1 LDEDDGNIAFF
12 KEVSDE
18 IYNLLPF
25 DKKIK
30 FAIELSEEQASE
42 TKDEDNHKERFFRLL
57 HFLDVNYV
65 KPIHWAKYVIDS
77 ARKNSKET
85 KVVLD
90 DQISLQSVYESLKE
104 SQIEQ
109 LFSSF
114 LEDNQL
120 KQDYLAYTAKQQGKR
135 YLE

>member
-42 TKDEDNHKERFFRLL
+42 TKDGDNHKERFFRLL

-65 KPIHWAKYVIDS
+65 KPIHWAKYVIDN